1 MSVKSNLHVPYNY
14 YYNIIAVICL
24 LHSQQSS
31 LKSTFFKQ
39 PSLKA
44 TAAMKTPTPPLHD
57 GDSEPG
63 VAAANDR
70 DKPTQ
75 DGADAVEDKADDH
88 MTTGNGHV
96 TPNGDIAESV
106 KQNSK
111 QRLADLAFKPASE
124 P

>member
-1 MSVKSNLHVPYNY
+1 MIY
-14 YYNIIAVICL
+14 L
-24 LHSQQSS
+24 LYSQQSS

-44 TAAMKTPTPPLHD
+44 TAAKKTPTPPPHD
-57 GDSEPG
+57 DDSEP

-75 DGADAVEDKADDH
+75 DGAEDKADDN

-96 TPNGDIAESV
+96 TPNGDIVESV
-106 KQNSK
+106 RQNSK